1 MFTDKA
7 SEIHTLIL
15 GGGFAGLFTAVHLN
29 RQHYRLPI
37 ILIDQQDRFVFKPL
51 LYELLSN
58 EMSLDLTCPRYDDL
72 LYNSGIVFI
81 RDTVQAIELENQQVR
96 LKSGLYYS
104 YQHLVLTLGSTSN
117 FSDVEGAEYSL
128 PFRTGEDAK
137 PFVENSPFMSWMYS
151 VWSVQ
156 GASNVIGV
164 IEVAAA
170 VLMAA
175 RPWSA
180 LASAIGSAMAVITF
194 VLTLSFLFSTPP
206 VLQRGLGFPYLSP
219 APGQFLLKDIVL
231 LGGAVWSLGE
241 SLKAMNGIRNGNR
254 L

>member
-1 MFTDKA
+1 MATQMQNRA
-7 SEIHTLIL
+7 AVSRNLEIAGLLLIRYGVVLIL
-15 GGGFAGLFTAVHLN
+15 FWIGLLKFTN
-29 RQHYRLPI
+29 
-37 ILIDQQDRFVFKPL
+37 
-51 LYELLSN
+51 YEAN
-58 EMSLDLTCPRYDDL
+58 
-72 LYNSGIVFI
+72 GI
-81 RDTVQAIELENQQVR
+81 
-96 LKSGLYYS
+96 
-104 YQHLVLTLGSTSN
+104 
-117 FSDVEGAEYSL
+117 
-128 PFRTGEDAK
+128 K

-180 LASAIGSAMAVITF
+180 LASAIGSAMAVTTF

-206 VLQRGLGFPYLSP
+206 VLQQGLGFPYLSP

-231 LGGAVWSLGE
+231 LGGAVWSLVE
-241 SLKAMNGIRNGNR
+241 SLKAMNGIHNGNR

>member
-1 MFTDKA
+1 MATQMQNRA
-7 SEIHTLIL
+7 AVSRNLEITGLLLLRYGVVLIL
-15 GGGFAGLFTAVHLN
+15 FWIGLLKFTN
-29 RQHYRLPI
+29 
-37 ILIDQQDRFVFKPL
+37 
-51 LYELLSN
+51 YEAN
-58 EMSLDLTCPRYDDL
+58 
-72 LYNSGIVFI
+72 GI
-81 RDTVQAIELENQQVR
+81 
-96 LKSGLYYS
+96 
-104 YQHLVLTLGSTSN
+104 
-117 FSDVEGAEYSL
+117 
-128 PFRTGEDAK
+128 K

-156 GASNVIGV
+156 AASNVIGV

-206 VLQRGLGFPYLSP
+206 VLQQGLGFPYLSP

>member
-1 MFTDKA
+1 MATQMQNRAAVSRNLEITGLLLLRYGVVLILFWIGLLKFTD
-7 SEIHTLIL
+7 
-15 GGGFAGLFTAVHLN
+15 
-29 RQHYRLPI
+29 
-37 ILIDQQDRFVFKPL
+37 
-51 LYELLSN
+51 YEAN
-58 EMSLDLTCPRYDDL
+58 
-72 LYNSGIVFI
+72 GI
-81 RDTVQAIELENQQVR
+81 
-96 LKSGLYYS
+96 
-104 YQHLVLTLGSTSN
+104 
-117 FSDVEGAEYSL
+117 
-128 PFRTGEDAK
+128 K

-156 GASNVIGV
+156 AASNVIGV

-206 VLQRGLGFPYLSP
+206 VLQQGLGFPYLSP